1 MQNKQYERSALVKG
15 DKKKTRINKQTTQLL
30 MFMRLTIF

>member
-15 DKKKTRINKQTTQLL
+15 DKKTRINKQTTQLL
-30 MFMRLTIF
+30 MFMRLAIF